1 MIANRNSAVVYA
13 SRMNLVKMVI
23 RRVHGPLSLQEHQCL
38 QINVSKLALL
48 DARTLSSMMIEKLI
62 LNYLNKI

>member
-1 MIANRNSAVVYA
+1 MIVNRNSAVVYA

-23 RRVHGPLSLQEHQCL
+23 RRVHGPLSSQEHQCL

-48 DARTLSSMMIEKLI
+48 DARTLSSMTTEILI